1 MDYEQQPIYETPRP
15 APPFLWIGLTAF
27 FALCCCFFFGIAG
40 FEAMVLTGMFGPT
53 GTNAPSTTAAK
64 PTIGEIKFYKD
75 KTGSNTP
82 SGSVVST
89 VPLSTTTVYA
99 FFTYKNMPK
108 TGATW
113 SYLWLYN
120 GSDIPTASK
129 SDQRWTREGNGTF
142 YVSLTDDKGLKPGDY
157 DLSILLNGDEVATGT
172 IHVGP

>member
-1 MDYEQQPIYETPRP
+1 MDYDQQPLYEAPPP

-40 FEAMVLTGMFGPT
+40 VETLLLSGGVTFSG
-53 GTNAPSTTAAK
+53 APASTPVAR
-64 PTIGEIKFYKD
+64 PTISEIKFYKD
-75 KTGSNTP
+75 KTTSNTP

-99 FFTYKNMPK
+99 FFAYKNMPK
-108 TGATW
+108 TGLTW
-113 SYLWLYN
+113 SYLWSYN
-120 GSDIPTASK
+120 GTDLPTASK
-129 SDQRWTREGNGTF
+129 TGQRWTREGNGTF

-157 DLSILLNGDEVATGT
+157 DLSIQLNDEEVAVGT

>member
-40 FEAMVLTGMFGPT
+40 IETMMLSGVFGPT
-53 GTNAPSTTAAK
+53 TGNTPSTSTK
-64 PTIGEIKFYKD
+64 PVISEIKFYKE
-75 KTGSNTP
+75 KTGAGAP

-108 TGATW
+108 TGLTW
-113 SYLWLYN
+113 SYLWSYN
-120 GSDIPTASK
+120 GADLPTASK
-129 SDQRWTREGNGTF
+129 ADQRWTREGNGTF

-157 DLSILLNGDEVATGT
+157 DLSLQLNGDEVAVGT